1 MLNSGDKTRTAKGLR
16 NRRVFAATI
25 TVVGLALSA
34 CSAGQTAVSNS
45 DSEAVTE
52 ASSRT
57 NTLVVGA
64 TSSPASLDFTT
75 TSGAAI
81 PQAMMGNI
89 YEGLVRINQSGD
101 VEPLLARS
109 WEVSDDG
116 KEYVFRLRE
125 NVSFSNG
132 EPFNAA
138 SAKFSIERVQSDAWT
153 NGLKAPMNKVTS
165 VEALDEYTLKV
176 TLDERSNTWL
186 WNMGTLIGAM
196 MTPGG
201 VDDLATNPVGT
212 GPYLLDKWAV
222 GTALS
227 FKANPHY
234 WGDAP
239 KSSRATL
246 RYFGDAISLTNAVRT
261 GDVDAAIG
269 LQNPELIDVLD
280 AQDDLTTMVGTTNGE
295 VLLSM
300 NNNRAPFD
308 DVRVRQAVMYG
319 VNRQAIIDAA
329 WDGYGTDTGGEP
341 VPPTDPWYTGTSRY
355 DFDLDKA
362 RALME
367 EAGAVGKHVTI
378 SVPSTPYAQAASEML
393 YSQLTEIGF
402 DVDIES
408 NEFPAVWLA
417 KVMQGKDYDMSLI
430 AHVEARDI
438 PALFGNPDY
447 YLGFDSERVRA
458 LLADADK
465 APEDQYAPLMKEAVA
480 EIMDE
485 AAANTLF
492 NFPNIV
498 VTRRGVEGMP
508 VNTVTDEL
516 RLAGITKGGS

>member
-1 MLNSGDKTRTAKGLR
+1 MLNSGVGSRATQAFPSRRIVATAL
-16 NRRVFAATI
+16 A
-25 TVVGLALSA
+25 VVGLTLTA
-34 CSAGQTAVSNS
+34 CSAGHTAVGSFE
-45 DSEAVTE
+45 DETVTE
-52 ASSRT
+52 GSHSA
-57 NTLVVGA
+57 NTLIVGA
-64 TSSPASLDFTT
+64 TSPPASLDFTT

-89 YEGLVRINQSGD
+89 YEGLVRINQDGEI
-101 VEPLLARS
+101 EPLLATS
-109 WEVSDDG
+109 WDQSADG
-116 KEYVFRLRE
+116 KEYVFHLRE
-125 NVSFSNG
+125 NVTFSNG
-132 EPFNAA
+132 EPFNAE

-153 NGLKAPMNKVTS
+153 NGLKAPMSKVTD
-165 VEALDEYTLKV
+165 VEAVDEYTLKV
-176 TLDERSNTWL
+176 TLAERSNTWL

-201 VDDLATNPVGT
+201 VDELATNPVGT
-212 GPYLLDKWAV
+212 GPYVLDKWAV

-227 FKANPHY
+227 FKANPNY
-234 WGDAP
+234 WGEAP
-239 KSSRATL
+239 KNAKAML
-246 RYFGDAISLTNAVRT
+246 RYFNDAISLTNAVRT

-269 LQNPELIDVLD
+269 LQNPELIDVLN
-280 AQDDLTTMVGTTNGE
+280 AQDDLTTEVGTTNGE
-295 VLLSM
+295 VVLSM

-319 VNRQAIIDAA
+319 VDRQAIIDAA

-341 VPPTDPWYTGTSRY
+341 VPPTDPWYTGASQY
-355 DFDLDKA
+355 DFDPDKA

-367 EAGAVGKHVTI
+367 EAGAVGKHITI
-378 SVPSTPYAQAASEML
+378 SVPSLPYAQAASEML

-402 DVDIES
+402 EVSIES

-458 LLADADK
+458 LLADADR
-465 APEDQYAPLMKEAVA
+465 APEDQYPTLMKEAVA

-516 RLAGITKGGS
+516 RLAGISKGGN